1 MKLLINYANNVFRT
15 SQRLNSKTGKEIG
28 LFDEVISYSPKDI
41 GRSFYKRN
49 EKILSQKRGNGYWL
63 WKPYF
68 IKKTLEMLNWGDY
81 LFYCDSG
88 SYFIK
93 PITPL
98 IDISL
103 VTGQEII
110 PFEIDFKSVRRNRER
125 GLHGLG

>member
-1 MKLLINYANNVFRT
+1 MQKMKLLINYANDAFRE
-15 SQRLNSKTGKEIG
+15 SQTLNSVTGKEVG

-41 GRSFYKRN
+41 ELNFFERN
-49 EKILSQKRGNGYWL
+49 NKILSQKRGNGYWL

-68 IKKTLEMLNWGDY
+68 IKKSLEILNFDDFI
-81 LFYCDSG
+81 FYCDSG

-103 VTGQEII
+103 DTGKDII
-110 PFEIDFKSVRRNRER
+110 FLSFPTSKKF
-125 GLHGLG
+125 GLKETPSY